1 LLASD
6 LDVVRLSLTLYP
18 SRMATVLEIKKL
30 ALNLPERERAN
41 LAANLLESLPAILS
55 EEDGG
60 LAEALRRDSEIEA
73 DPAQAIALE
82 QLDSQVHGRR
92 R

>member
-1 LLASD
+1 
-6 LDVVRLSLTLYP
+6 
-18 SRMATVLEIKKL
+18 MATVLEIKKL

-55 EEDGG
+55 EEDDG
-60 LAEALRRDSEIEA
+60 LAEALHRDSEIEA
-73 DPAQAIALE
+73 SPAQAISLE
-82 QLDSQVHGRR
+82 QLDSQIHGRR